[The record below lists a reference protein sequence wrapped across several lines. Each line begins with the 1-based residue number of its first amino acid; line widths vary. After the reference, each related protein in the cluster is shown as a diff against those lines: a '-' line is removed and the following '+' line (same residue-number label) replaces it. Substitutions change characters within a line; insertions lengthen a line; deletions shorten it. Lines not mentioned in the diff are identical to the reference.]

1 MPKISLNELIK
12 SNNAPVALNFIF
24 ADYADAKKAQQRAKQ
39 SGKLRIIK
47 EGGKELPTPNELVGQ
62 LAKRQVEGA
71 YTLSSSH
78 NGAVQKLTF
87 ADEEEAKKFIA
98 AFKGQLSK
106 GSTPKPFKAI
116 FSMEVKLD
124 AQIRMAKSF
133 GLM

>member
-62 LAKRQVEGA
+62 LAKRQVKGA
-71 YTLSSSH
+71 YTLSDRLVAL
-78 NGAVQKLTF
+78 GLT
-87 ADEEEAKKFIA
+87 
-98 AFKGQLSK
+98 G
-106 GSTPKPFKAI
+106 
-116 FSMEVKLD
+116 
-124 AQIRMAKSF
+124 MAKARGFITRAGNTKADSGPRRGHRPCTENQNLLRHAVSRMGARF
-133 GLM
+133 K